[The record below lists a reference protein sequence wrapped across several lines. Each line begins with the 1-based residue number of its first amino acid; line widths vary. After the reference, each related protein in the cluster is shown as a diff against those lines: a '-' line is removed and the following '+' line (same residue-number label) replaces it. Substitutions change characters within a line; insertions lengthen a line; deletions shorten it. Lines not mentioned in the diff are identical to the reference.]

1 MPPELRDVPISAMI
15 EQSLRD
21 EIAELAKAGDRSFS
35 AEVRRALR
43 WYVLNEPA
51 ARQKGST

>member
-1 MPPELRDVPISAMI
+1 MKSPELRDVPISALV

-21 EIAELAKAGDRSFS
+21 EIAELAQVNERSFS

-43 WYVLNEPA
+43 LYVLSEKTKEA
-51 ARQKGST
+51 A